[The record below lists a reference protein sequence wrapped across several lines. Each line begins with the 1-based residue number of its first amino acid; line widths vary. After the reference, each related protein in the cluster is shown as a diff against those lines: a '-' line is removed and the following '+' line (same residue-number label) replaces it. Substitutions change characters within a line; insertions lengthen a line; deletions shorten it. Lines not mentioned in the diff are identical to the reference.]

1 MKKIGILGGTFNPI
15 HSMHIEIARRARD
28 IMALDQIIF
37 IPSANPP
44 HKSAIDI
51 QPFCHRIKMVELAIE
66 GIEGFFVSNIEN
78 KIKHKKSYTV
88 DTLKALKLIYP
99 KDKLY
104 FIVGSDCVFDIEK
117 WYRVE
122 QIFKYC
128 ELVVFER
135 PDISNYEDLKNKIK
149 ELEHKYKGRINLIGN
164 ITENISSSE
173 IRQKIS
179 GIQEQIDLDSSE
191 IDELDEKI
199 LNYILKNNLYR
210 N

>member
-1 MKKIGILGGTFNPI
+1 MGLKKIGILGGTFNPI
-15 HSMHIEIARRARD
+15 HSMHIDIAKQAKN
-28 IMALDQIIF
+28 ILVLDQIIF

-44 HKSAIDI
+44 HKKGAEIE
-51 QPFCHRIKMVELAIE
+51 PFCHRFKMVELAIE
-66 GIEGFFVSNIEN
+66 GIEGFLVSNIEN

-104 FIVGSDCVFDIEK
+104 FIIGSDCIFDIEK

-128 ELVVFER
+128 ELVVFRR
-135 PDISNYEDLKNKIK
+135 PDISDHEALKIKIK
-149 ELEHKYKGRINLIGN
+149 ELEIKYNGNINLIGN
-164 ITENISSSE
+164 ITDNISSSE

-179 GIQEQIDLDSSE
+179 LESRI

-199 LNYILKNNLYR
+199 LNYIMKNNLYR

>member
-15 HSMHIEIARRARD
+15 HSMHINIAKQAKK
-28 IMALDQIIF
+28 ILSLDQIIF

-44 HKSAIDI
+44 HKCGEDI
-51 QPFCHRIKMVELAIE
+51 ESFCHRIKMVELAIE
-66 GIEGFFVSNIEN
+66 GIQGFSVSNIEN
-78 KIKHKKSYTV
+78 KIKHRKSYTV
-88 DTLKALKLIYP
+88 NTLKVLKLIYP

-128 ELVVFER
+128 ELVVLQR
-135 PDISNYEDLKNKIK
+135 PDISDSKNLKIKIK
-149 ELEHKYKGRINLIGN
+149 ELESEYKGKINLIGS
-164 ITENISSSE
+164 ITDNISSSE
-173 IRQKIS
+173 IRQKIC
-179 GIQEQIDLDSSE
+179 LDSSE

-199 LNYILKNNLYR
+199 LNYIKQNNLYR

>member
-15 HSMHIEIARRARD
+15 HSMHIDIAKQAKN
-28 IMALDQIIF
+28 ILCLDQIIF

-44 HKSAIDI
+44 HKSGAEIE
-51 QPFCHRIKMVELAIE
+51 PFCHRFKMVELAIE
-66 GIEGFFVSNIEN
+66 GVEGFSVSNIEN
-78 KIKHKKSYTV
+78 KIKHRKSYTV

-99 KDKLY
+99 KDRLY
-104 FIVGSDCVFDIEK
+104 FIIGSDCIFDIEK

-128 ELVVFER
+128 ELIVFQR
-135 PDISNYEDLKNKIK
+135 PDISDYKALQSKIDQ
-149 ELEHKYKGRINLIGN
+149 LECKFNGKINLIGS
-164 ITENISSSE
+164 ITDNISSSD

-179 GIQEQIDLDSSE
+179 LDSSK

-199 LNYILKNNLYR
+199 LNYIMKNNLYR

>member
-15 HSMHIEIARRARD
+15 HSMHIDIAKQAKN
-28 IMALDQIIF
+28 ILVLDQVIF

-44 HKSAIDI
+44 HKSGAEIE
-51 QPFCHRIKMVELAIE
+51 PFCHRIKMVEIAIE
-66 GIEGFFVSNIEN
+66 GIEGFSVSNIEN
-78 KIKHKKSYTV
+78 KIKHRKSYTV

-104 FIVGSDCVFDIEK
+104 FIIGSDCIFDIEK

-128 ELVVFER
+128 ELIVFQR
-135 PDISNYEDLKNKIK
+135 PDISDYRALQRKME
-149 ELEHKYKGRINLIGN
+149 ELEYKYNGKINLIGS
-164 ITENISSSE
+164 ITDNISSSD

-179 GIQEQIDLDSSE
+179 LDSRK

-199 LNYILKNNLYR
+199 LNYIIKNNLYR

>member
-15 HSMHIEIARRARD
+15 HSMHIDIAKQAKD
-28 IMALDQIIF
+28 ILALNQIIF

-44 HKSAIDI
+44 HKNGAEIE
-51 QPFCHRIKMVELAIE
+51 PFCHRFKMVELAID
-66 GIEGFFVSNIEN
+66 GIEGFSVSNIEN

-104 FIVGSDCVFDIEK
+104 FIVGSDCIFDIEK

-122 QIFKYC
+122 QIFKHC
-128 ELVVFER
+128 ELIVFQR
-135 PDISNYEDLKNKIK
+135 PDISNYKVLLTKIK
-149 ELEHKYKGRINLIGN
+149 ELEIKYKGKINLIGS
-164 ITENISSSE
+164 ITDNISSSD

-179 GIQEQIDLDSSE
+179 LKSRT

-199 LNYILKNNLYR
+199 LNYINKNNLYR